1 MQSDLI
7 KEIQKQKK
15 IPIIGKG
22 KASEIFDKVDT
33 LITQEYKIIE
43 ITLRSDS
50 ALEVS
55 IEIKDKYPN
64 LIIGLGSIKSITQL
78 KEVSKYN
85 FNFYISPGIN
95 EKMLDFSNSNNLN
108 FIPGVSTSSEIM
120 KGIEYDYNILKFF
133 HSEKN
138 GGISALKFFNEIFRD
153 ILFIPTGGVNKD
165 NCDSYLQENNVLA
178 VGSTSFY

>member
-1 MQSDLI
+1 MQSDLF

-22 KASEIFDKVDT
+22 KAKDIFDKVSS
-33 LITQEYKIIE
+33 LIFQEYKIIE

-50 ALEVS
+50 ALEAS
-55 IEIKDKYPN
+55 IEIKKKNPN
-64 LIIGLGSIKSITQL
+64 LIIGIGSIKSITQL

-95 EKMLDFSNSNNLN
+95 EKMLDFSNSKKLN
-108 FIPGVSTSSEIM
+108 FIPGVCTPSEIM
-120 KGIEYDYNILKFF
+120 KGIEYQYNILKFF

-138 GGISALKFFNEIFRD
+138 GGISSLKFFNEIFQD
-153 ILFIPTGGVNKD
+153 ISFIPTGGVNIN
-165 NCDSYLQENNVLA
+165 NCDLYLKENNVLA
-178 VGSTSFY
+178 VGSTSF

>member
-22 KASEIFDKVDT
+22 SNKDIFDKVSS
-33 LITQEYKIIE
+33 LISQEYKIIE
-43 ITLRSDS
+43 ITLRSVS

-55 IEIKDKYPN
+55 VEIKKKYPN

-95 EKMLDFSNSNNLN
+95 EKMLDFSNSNDLN
-108 FIPGVSTSSEIM
+108 FIPGISTPSEVM
-120 KGIEYDYNILKFF
+120 KGIEYGYNVLKFF
-133 HSEKN
+133 HAEKN
-138 GGISALKFFNEIFRD
+138 GGVSSLKFFNEIFRD
-153 ILFIPTGGVNKD
+153 ILFIPTGGVSTD
-165 NCDSYLQENNVLA
+165 NCDLYLKENNVLA
-178 VGSTSFY
+178 VGSTSF

>member
-1 MQSDLI
+1 MQSDFI
-7 KEIQKQKK
+7 KEIQRQKK
-15 IPIIGKG
+15 IPIIGSG
-22 KASEIFDKVDT
+22 KPSDIFDKVAI
-33 LITQEYKIIE
+33 LISQEYKIIE

-50 ALEVS
+50 ALETSV
-55 IEIKDKYPN
+55 EIKNKYPN

-78 KEVSKYN
+78 QEVSKYN

-95 EKMLDFSNSNNLN
+95 EKMLDFSNTKDLN
-108 FIPGVSTSSEIM
+108 FIPGISTSSEIM

-138 GGISALKFFNEIFRD
+138 GGTSTLKFFNEIFRD

-178 VGSTSFY
+178 VGSTSF

>member
-1 MQSDLI
+1 MQPEFI
-7 KEIQKQKK
+7 KEIKMQKK

-22 KASEIFDKVDT
+22 NSIDIFKKVDS
-33 LITQEYKIIE
+33 LISCKYKIIE
-43 ITLRSDS
+43 ITLRSES
-50 ALEVS
+50 ALEAS

-64 LIIGLGSIKSITQL
+64 LIIGLGSIKSVTQL

-108 FIPGVSTSSEIM
+108 FIPGVSTPSEIM
-120 KGIEYDYNILKFF
+120 KGIEYNYNILKFF

-138 GGISALKFFNEIFRD
+138 GGVSTLKFFNEIFGE

-165 NCDSYLQENNVLA
+165 NYELYLKENNVLA
-178 VGSTSFY
+178 VGSTSF